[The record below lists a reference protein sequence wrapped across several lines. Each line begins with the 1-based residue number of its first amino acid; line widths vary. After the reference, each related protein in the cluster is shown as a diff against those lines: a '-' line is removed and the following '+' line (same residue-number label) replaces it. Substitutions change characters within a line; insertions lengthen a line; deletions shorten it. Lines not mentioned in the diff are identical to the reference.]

1 MYCQLQSHSFVFLSL
16 FEVLLC
22 SMFEEW
28 HFLSTS
34 PSKLRIKEIIAF
46 KGNESLVM
54 NVQIVVS
61 IES

>member
-1 MYCQLQSHSFVFLSL
+1 
-16 FEVLLC
+16 
-22 SMFEEW
+22 MFEEW